1 MFPPTNLHFCVGVS
15 QLIRI
20 PTFTLKIKNI
30 IMERVPVIKE
40 AVTTEEII
48 FKYLKSLCP
57 IQVNI
62 EFCSQ
67 VTVWRLDPASIF
79 IY

>member
-1 MFPPTNLHFCVGVS
+1 
-15 QLIRI
+15 
-20 PTFTLKIKNI
+20 
-30 IMERVPVIKE
+30 MERVPVIKE

-67 VTVWRLDPASIF
+67 VTVWGLDPASIF